1 MFKRDKSLL
10 EQLVGRGAG
19 RGTVPE
25 YHRERPA
32 EIGTEPEYRECHDEI
47 GTVGNYAIYERR
59 LVIQEGL
66 VISSL
71 ACSNFPLLCNLQLI
85 VYKLHSLRRAI
96 HIAFLMA
103 KQE

>member
-1 MFKRDKSLL
+1 M
-10 EQLVGRGAG
+10 
-19 RGTVPE
+19 PE
-25 YHRERPA
+25 YREHPA
-32 EIGTEPEYRECHDEI
+32 EIGTVD
-47 GTVGNYAIYERR
+47 NYAICERR

-71 ACSNFPLLCNLQLI
+71 DCNNFPLLSNLQLI
-85 VYKLHSLRRAI
+85 VYKLHSLHRAI

>member
-1 MFKRDKSLL
+1 MFKWDKSLACW
-10 EQLVGRGAG
+10 AG
-19 RGTVPE
+19 RRTVPE

-32 EIGTEPEYRECHDEI
+32 EIGTVPEYHRECPAEI
-47 GTVGNYAIYERR
+47 GTVGNYAICERR

-71 ACSNFPLLCNLQLI
+71 AYSNFPLLCNLQLI
-85 VYKLHSLRRAI
+85 VYKLHSLHRAI